1 MFGRRGR
8 RVRRRCPQRPDSEP
22 SELRPACLAERA
34 AGRTGVDYLP
44 PSFLGVWGAFFL
56 GDFFLVTFLDFLG
69 GVSCAKVRAT
79 QPRASERPSIN
90 VIRFFIRIPPGA
102 SATYQASGKSITDFA
117 WAVMCRAI
125 KVGSSERRAGGKRG
139 QVCRIGS
146 GGNAAMLV
154 RLRFG

>member
-1 MFGRRGR
+1 MCGRRGR
-8 RVRRRCPQRPDSEP
+8 RVRRRSPQRPDSEP

-34 AGRTGVDYLP
+34 AGRTEVDYLP

-90 VIRFFIRIPPGA
+90 VSSFFIRYSSLCKYDLSGVWKKDNGICA
-102 SATYQASGKSITDFA
+102 S
-117 WAVMCRAI
+117 C
-125 KVGSSERRAGGKRG
+125 
-139 QVCRIGS
+139 
-146 GGNAAMLV
+146 NAA
-154 RLRFG
+154 RN